1 MRIARQIH
9 LDSISML
16 HIDPDRVGSIVRHE
30 IEMSIADS
38 VRHLICWTRF
48 QDQGEDVLQ
57 GHIYAGSNWQEILRD
72 APTMMLEL
80 ELMRRAEAQK

>member
-1 MRIARQIH
+1 MRIARQFD
-9 LDSISML
+9 LNSLSVFDTDRDRVDSI
-16 HIDPDRVGSIVRHE
+16 IRHE

-38 VRHLICWTRF
+38 IRHQINWTYF
-48 QDQGEDVLQ
+48 EGENVIQ

-80 ELMRRAEAQK
+80 ELMKRAEESP